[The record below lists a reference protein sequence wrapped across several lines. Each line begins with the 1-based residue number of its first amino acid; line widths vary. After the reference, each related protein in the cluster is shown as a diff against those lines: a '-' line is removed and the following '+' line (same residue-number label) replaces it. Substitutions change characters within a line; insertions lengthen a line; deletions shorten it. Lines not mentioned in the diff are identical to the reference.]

1 MKYLLGYILNILN
14 YIKGVKFMKNQEIK
28 EKSGLVLEKLSDNEL
43 EIITA
48 GMDFGSKSSESFV
61 FDFFAGFMITPLSI
75 KNLIF
80 GPENKDDLPRAQ
92 AAGFL
97 VSAVGLSAVL
107 EVVCYGIYKGGS
119 AVVRKLKRK
128 PVNKVARQDATVPA
142 DENGLQV

>member
-1 MKYLLGYILNILN
+1 
-14 YIKGVKFMKNQEIK
+14 MKNQEING
-28 EKSGLVLEKLSDNEL
+28 KSGLVLEKLSENEL

-48 GMDFGSKSSESFV
+48 GMDSGSESV
-61 FDFFAGFMITPLSI
+61 GFDFLAGLWIPFDAIGRLV
-75 KNLIF
+75 F
-80 GPENKDDLPRAQ
+80 GPKGNDGLSRAQ

-142 DENGLQV
+142 DKNDLQI

>member
-1 MKYLLGYILNILN
+1 
-14 YIKGVKFMKNQEIK
+14 MKNQAIK
-28 EKSGLVLEKLSDNEL
+28 GQSCLTLEKLSENEL

-48 GMDFGSKSSESFV
+48 GMDSGSKSPESFV
-61 FDFFAGFMITPLSI
+61 FNFFVGFMIIPLSI
-75 KNLIF
+75 KNLVF

-92 AAGFL
+92 AAGLL

-128 PVNKVARQDATVPA
+128 PVNKVARQDAAVPA
-142 DENGLQV
+142 GKNNLQI